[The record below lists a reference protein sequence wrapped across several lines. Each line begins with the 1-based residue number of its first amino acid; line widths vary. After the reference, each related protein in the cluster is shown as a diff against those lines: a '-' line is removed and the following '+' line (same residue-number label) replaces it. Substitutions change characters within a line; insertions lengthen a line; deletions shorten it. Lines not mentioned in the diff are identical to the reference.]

1 MVLEPLLSVLL
12 PDTCPACDGLAGVS
26 GSRLCARCE
35 ACVPLLPRAVAHPPP
50 LAAAFVLGP
59 YAGPLG
65 GLVRRGKYRPDP
77 GAILELGR
85 RLAAAAHGRLPS
97 VSCATHVPVPPSR
110 RLTRG
115 FDQSALLA
123 AEVARRLQVPH
134 LGLLRRV
141 RSEEQAGRSHRERIQ
156 GARGAFRLRS
166 DVAPPPTVLLVD
178 DVMTTGA
185 TAAACADEL
194 LAGGAECVILL
205 AVAGGA
211 V

>member
-1 MVLEPLLSVLL
+1 MAVSLESPI
-12 PDTCPACDGLAGVS
+12 ANN
-26 GSRLCARCE
+26 
-35 ACVPLLPRAVAHPPP
+35 
-50 LAAAFVLGP
+50 AAIAFVGGGNMARSLVGALSRHGSGP
-59 YAGPLG
+59 ARLAVAGPLG
-65 GLVRRGKYRPDP
+65 ALVRRGKYRPDP

-85 RLAAAAHGRLPS
+85 RLATAAMGRLPS

-123 AEVARRLQVPH
+123 AEVARRLHTPH
-134 LGLLRRV
+134 LSLLRRV
-141 RSEEQAGRSHRERIQ
+141 RSEEQAGRSHRERIE
-156 GARGAFRLRS
+156 GARGAFRLRL
-166 DVAPPPTVLLVD
+166 DAAPPPTVLLVD

-205 AVAGGA
+205 AVAGGP

>member
-35 ACVPLLPRAVAHPPP
+35 IAVPRLPRAVACPAP

-59 YAGPLG
+59 YGGPLG
-65 GLVRRGKYRPDP
+65 ALVRRGKYRPDA

-85 RLAAAAHGRLPS
+85 RLAAAAEGRLPE
-97 VSCATHVPVPPSR
+97 VGAVTHVPVPARR
-110 RLTRG
+110 RLRRG
-115 FDQSALLA
+115 FDQGALLA
-123 AEVARRLQVPH
+123 AEVARRLGVPH
-134 LGLLRRV
+134 PTLLSRV
-141 RSEEQAGRSHRERIQ
+141 RSEEQAGRGHRERLV
-156 GARGAFRLRS
+156 GARGAFRLK
-166 DVAPPPTVLLVD
+166 AGATPPDHVLLVD

-194 LAGGAECVILL
+194 LCAGAKSVILL

>member
-12 PDTCPACDGLAGVS
+12 PDTCPACDGMGGVS

-35 ACVPLLPRAVAHPPP
+35 AGVPLLPRAVAHPAP

-65 GLVRRGKYRPDP
+65 ALVRRGKYRPDA

-85 RLAAAAHGRLPS
+85 RLARAAEGRLPS
-97 VSCATHVPVPPSR
+97 LSAVTHVPVPPTR
-110 RLTRG
+110 RVLRG
-115 FDQSALLA
+115 FDQGELLA
-123 AEVARRLQVPH
+123 RAVARH
-134 LGLLRRV
+134 LDLPQLNLLVRV
-141 RSEEQAGRSHRERIQ
+141 RAEEQAGRGRRERLQ
-156 GARGAFRLRS
+156 GARGAFRAREGH
-166 DVAPPPTVLLVD
+166 PPPEHVLLVD

-194 LAGGAECVILL
+194 LSAGARSVILL